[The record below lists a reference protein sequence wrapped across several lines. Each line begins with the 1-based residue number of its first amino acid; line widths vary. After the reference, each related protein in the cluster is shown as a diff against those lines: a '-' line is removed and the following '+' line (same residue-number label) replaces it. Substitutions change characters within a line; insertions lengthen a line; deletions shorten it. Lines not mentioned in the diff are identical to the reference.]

1 MQASSSKIT
10 TATSQ
15 PNNRQ
20 LETPGESWPRRIA
33 RQIQLGKTAIGGAA
47 PIAVQSMTNTCPH
60 DAQATLD
67 QIRELA
73 SGGCDV
79 IRVAVPD
86 RSSVRTLEQ
95 IVAESPL
102 PVVADI
108 HFDPRLA
115 LDAIRAGAHGIR
127 INPGNIGPPSRI
139 REIAALASRQHTVI
153 RVGVNSGSL
162 ESDLLARFGGPTPEA
177 LVASA
182 MRHCALLESAGCA
195 ELKVSLKASDVR
207 TTVTANRLFAAQTDY
222 PLHLG
227 ITEAG
232 NAWRGT
238 VKSAIGIGCLL
249 LEGIGDTIRVSLTAP
264 PSEEVRVAAL
274 LLAAIGLRDAG
285 PDVVSCP
292 TCGRTQVDLYPIVEA
307 VETELARLAEAG
319 YVVKL
324 SRIAVMGCAVNG
336 PGEAREADLGIAL
349 GKKSGVLFR
358 SGTVIGTIPEA
369 ELKGRLIQ
377 EIRAAAQKR
386 IDQRPAS
393 RPPAEPEA

>member
-1 MQASSSKIT
+1 
-10 TATSQ
+10 
-15 PNNRQ
+15 
-20 LETPGESWPRRIA
+20 
-33 RQIQLGKTAIGGAA
+33 
-47 PIAVQSMTNTCPH
+47 MTNTCPS
-60 DAQATLD
+60 DAGATLS
-67 QIRELA
+67 QIQQLA
-73 SGGCDV
+73 SVGCDV
-79 IRVAVPD
+79 IRVTVPD
-86 RSSVRTLEQ
+86 RPSVRALER
-95 IVAESPL
+95 IVTESPL
-102 PVVADI
+102 PVIADI

-127 INPGNIGPPSRI
+127 INPGNIGTPDQV
-139 REIAALASRQHTVI
+139 REIAALATRQHTVI

-162 ESDLLARFGGPTPEA
+162 ESDLLAHFGGPTPEA

-182 MRHCALLESAGCA
+182 LRHCALLESAGCT

-207 TTVTANRLFAAQTDY
+207 ATVAANRLFAAQTDY

-238 VKSAIGIGCLL
+238 IKSALGIGCLL

-292 TCGRTQVDLYPIVEA
+292 TCGRTQVDLSPIVEA
-307 VETELARLAEAG
+307 VETELSQLAQAG

-324 SRIAVMGCAVNG
+324 SRIAIMGCAVNG
-336 PGEAREADLGIAL
+336 PGEAKEADLGIAL
-349 GKKSGVLFR
+349 GKTGGVLFKN
-358 SGTVIGTIPEA
+358 GTIIGRVPEA
-369 ELKGRLIQ
+369 ELKDTLIG
-377 EIRAAAQKR
+377 EIRAAAQER
-386 IDQRPAS
+386 TDQRPTS
-393 RPPAEPEA
+393 PSLAEPDA